1 MHPLLHRA
9 GCIVPCITAH
19 QISQLNPHVLIQSM
33 GISFCIY
40 RLISC
45 QNIDYN
51 YPIWDISARSGL
63 LGVILSDG
71 SFHFPPFFSL
81 LMAAFRDRN
90 QRIIVEC
97 TLLWTIAG
105 YRPQCKVPSKV
116 SQNSAW
122 STLTSYFCQP
132 SVVVWRRK
140 VVQIQHTI
148 IKRKIWKLP
157 SIAPTLRNSQLSTT
171 LPFDP
176 TSHLVDTC
184 RFNRKN
190 LLQGSHVPIFKRIF
204 STLWTI
210 HPLVVWQFNT
220 TRSPST

>member
-1 MHPLLHRA
+1 MLCKRRVQVHPLLHPTK
-9 GCIVPCITAH
+9 CIAPCIIVC

-81 LMAAFRDRN
+81 LMAAFRGRN
-90 QRIIVEC
+90 QRLIKKC

-105 YRPQCKVPSKV
+105 YRPQCKVPS
-116 SQNSAW
+116 Q
-122 STLTSYFCQP
+122 
-132 SVVVWRRK
+132 
-140 VVQIQHTI
+140 
-148 IKRKIWKLP
+148 
-157 SIAPTLRNSQLSTT
+157 SIAKQRLKHAHFII
-171 LPFDP
+171 LPAIRDR
-176 TSHLVDTC
+176 SKWETC
-184 RFNRKN
+184 
-190 LLQGSHVPIFKRIF
+190 S
-204 STLWTI
+204 
-210 HPLVVWQFNT
+210 NT
-220 TRSPST
+220 A

>member
-1 MHPLLHRA
+1 MHSCGWLDQPPFLFGSAKNIEHLALCCVGASAQSHNCSVSARVQMHPLLHRA

-19 QISQLNPHVLIQSM
+19 QISQLNPHVLIQSL
-33 GISFCIY
+33 GISFCIS

-71 SFHFPPFFSL
+71 GFCSPALFSPHITT
-81 LMAAFRDRN
+81 FRDRN

-116 SQNSAW
+116 SQNSA
-122 STLTSYFCQP
+122 
-132 SVVVWRRK
+132 
-140 VVQIQHTI
+140 
-148 IKRKIWKLP
+148 
-157 SIAPTLRNSQLSTT
+157 
-171 LPFDP
+171 
-176 TSHLVDTC
+176 
-184 RFNRKN
+184 
-190 LLQGSHVPIFKRIF
+190 
-204 STLWTI
+204 
-210 HPLVVWQFNT
+210 
-220 TRSPST
+220 

>member
-1 MHPLLHRA
+1 MTANAAATYRSNLGRPPGKCQNGQSQPLILLAVGEKSVAFPRYTGRVQVHPQLHPVRR
-9 GCIVPCITAH
+9 IVPCIIVC

-81 LMAAFRDRN
+81 LMAAFRGRN
-90 QRIIVEC
+90 QRLIKKC

-116 SQNSAW
+116 SQNSA
-122 STLTSYFCQP
+122 
-132 SVVVWRRK
+132 
-140 VVQIQHTI
+140 
-148 IKRKIWKLP
+148 
-157 SIAPTLRNSQLSTT
+157 
-171 LPFDP
+171 
-176 TSHLVDTC
+176 
-184 RFNRKN
+184 
-190 LLQGSHVPIFKRIF
+190 
-204 STLWTI
+204 
-210 HPLVVWQFNT
+210 
-220 TRSPST
+220 

>member
-1 MHPLLHRA
+1 MHRDFPA
-9 GCIVPCITAH
+9 GATVPCIK
-19 QISQLNPHVLIQSM
+19 ISVLCQLNPHVLIQSM
-33 GISFCIY
+33 WISFCIY

-116 SQNSAW
+116 SQNSA
-122 STLTSYFCQP
+122 
-132 SVVVWRRK
+132 
-140 VVQIQHTI
+140 
-148 IKRKIWKLP
+148 
-157 SIAPTLRNSQLSTT
+157 
-171 LPFDP
+171 
-176 TSHLVDTC
+176 
-184 RFNRKN
+184 
-190 LLQGSHVPIFKRIF
+190 
-204 STLWTI
+204 
-210 HPLVVWQFNT
+210 
-220 TRSPST
+220 

>member
-1 MHPLLHRA
+1 MTANAAAAYRSNLGRPPGKCQNGQSQSLILLAVGEKSVAFPRYTGRVQVHPQLHPVRR
-9 GCIVPCITAH
+9 IVPCITVH

-81 LMAAFRDRN
+81 LMAAFRGRN
-90 QRIIVEC
+90 QRVIIEC

-116 SQNSAW
+116 SQNSA
-122 STLTSYFCQP
+122 
-132 SVVVWRRK
+132 
-140 VVQIQHTI
+140 
-148 IKRKIWKLP
+148 
-157 SIAPTLRNSQLSTT
+157 
-171 LPFDP
+171 
-176 TSHLVDTC
+176 
-184 RFNRKN
+184 
-190 LLQGSHVPIFKRIF
+190 
-204 STLWTI
+204 
-210 HPLVVWQFNT
+210 
-220 TRSPST
+220 